1 MNMKTIR
8 NKIYA
13 ALAFVALLSPT
24 ACVEEAPV
32 YEAGEPDLEG
42 CYGVYFPTQT
52 SEFALE
58 PTDPTSV
65 TITLA
70 RTVSNGNITV
80 PVVLSDET
88 GVFSISDV
96 VFEDGQSE
104 TTATLN
110 FPTAEV
116 GTNYSFYINIEDP
129 EYASQYSAN
138 STSLSVSVIR
148 EKWNDLGKAKWRD
161 DFVTA
166 IYGVSSVEYEV
177 EVQENANQKG
187 LYRFKNVYGEAYP
200 YNTAGN
206 WDTSK
211 DYWTVINST
220 DSTKVYIST
229 QRTGCDWGYGAFYVS
244 SMAGYYLAKGGEENE
259 KKAEE
264 YYGSRTNGCI
274 KFPTGSLLFCMPNYQ
289 NGAFFYANNSGMFRV
304 ILPGGKDV
312 DYTYSVTAELC
323 ENGKVPVTFTLG
335 EDITCMKYLV
345 VEGALDAR
353 EIQNAQDQVLNSDK
367 ALTVEESCTVDISCE
382 KTGMYTVVA
391 IAYADK
397 VNKGCTGVAFGYVTP
412 GEEEANATVV
422 NAGLELTSRYEAA
435 GYDKRNSAQCYIYGK
450 NLADVKMGLYKT
462 AEVEKYGIEE
472 VVAAVLEGDSLSA
485 KELEEVNGEGYA
497 ELLTSL
503 APLTSYTLVVW
514 ASNGY
519 TDTYVTAEVTTAGLD
534 RIKMTTGTYTYG
546 LWWEGDDSGL
556 EFYQDPNYENTYV
569 IPNWGGGVDFTF
581 TYDPATKKVVVATQG
596 IGDTYENYGAVYIGE
611 AKNVYSPKSAK
622 YASLTDSYYD
632 EATST
637 FHFSL
642 AYFCSA
648 GTFSN
653 AVETFKLDEAIEFSA
668 AKASSVA
675 FKGLNIKP
683 LDKQLDKIQVSS
695 RSDFAPCGYSAGL
708 SLEFTPR
715 LAEFSATASERS
727 FDKHGFKSN
736 LVEFAE

>member
-1 MNMKTIR
+1 MNMKTIS

-13 ALAFVALLSPT
+13 ALAFVALMSPT

-32 YEAGEPDLEG
+32 YEAGVPDLEG
-42 CYGVYFPTQT
+42 CYGVYFPKQT

-58 PTDPTSV
+58 PTDPTTV
-65 TITLA
+65 TITFA
-70 RTVSNGNITV
+70 RTVSKGKITV
-80 PVVLSDET
+80 PVNLSDDT

-104 TTATLN
+104 TTATLS
-110 FPTAEV
+110 FPTAKV
-116 GTNYSFYINIEDP
+116 GESFSFYVNIDDP
-129 EYASQYSAN
+129 AYASQYSAN

-166 IYGVSSVEYEV
+166 IYQVSSVEYEV
-177 EVQENANQKG
+177 EVQENANQAG
-187 LYRFKNVYGEAYP
+187 LYRFKNIYGEAYP
-200 YNTAGN
+200 YNEAGD

-229 QRTGCDWGYGAFYVS
+229 QRTGCDWGYGAFCVS

-259 KKAEE
+259 EKAEE

-274 KFPTGSLLFCMPNYQ
+274 KFPTGSLLFGMPNFQTGRLYP
-289 NGAFFYANNSGMFRV
+289 ANNSGMFRV

-345 VEGALDAR
+345 VEGGLDAR

-391 IAYADK
+391 VAYAGK
-397 VNKGCTGVAFGYVTP
+397 INKGCTGVAFGYVTP
-412 GEEEANATVV
+412 GEEDANATVV
-422 NAGLELTSRYEAA
+422 TAGLELTSRYEAA
-435 GYDKRNSAQCYIYGK
+435 GYDKTNSVSFYVYGK
-450 NLADVKMGLYKT
+450 DLTSVKLGILPTAELSEDINDDIEKLNEVSDENLALINGSGYSDIYKGLK
-462 AEVEKYGIEE
+462 G
-472 VVAAVLEGDSLSA
+472 
-485 KELEEVNGEGYA
+485 
-497 ELLTSL
+497 LTD
-503 APLTSYTLVVW
+503 YTLIVW

-519 TDTYVTAEVTTAGLD
+519 TSTVKTAEITTEGLPNVLLG
-534 RIKMTTGTYTYG
+534 TGDYTYATG
-546 LWWEGDDSGL
+546 FLTDNDGNPYVDSGL
-556 EFYQDPNYENTYV
+556 EIFQNPNAANTYV
-569 IPNWGGGVDFTF
+569 IEHWCGDVDFSF
-581 TYDPATKKVVVATQG
+581 TYDSTSGKIAIPMQETGYTSSGLPIYIIEYNKYLEYAGATEEQIAKLSKESSYDAETGTISFAVAYVVFYSTG
-596 IGDTYENYGAVYIGE
+596 EYYGA
-611 AKNVYSPKSAK
+611 
-622 YASLTDSYYD
+622 YA
-632 EATST
+632 
-637 FHFSL
+637 
-642 AYFCSA
+642 
-648 GTFSN
+648 GGI
-653 AVETFKLDEAIEFSA
+653 ETFVLADGHKFPA
-668 AKASSVA
+668 ASDGSQKSSVSKVTNPYL
-675 FKGLNIKP
+675 KG
-683 LDKQLDKIQVSS
+683 
-695 RSDFAPCGYSAGL
+695 FAGL

-715 LAEFSATASERS
+715 LAEFSATVSERS
-727 FDKHGFKSN
+727 FDRHSFKSN